1 MGISRSLSIGTS
13 SLRANQQRFDVISNN
28 LANTNTVGYKTNR
41 ATFEEQLNQIYSRGH
56 STNQSGGVGTGGIN
70 PVQFGLGVKLGSIQ
84 QNMQQGTIETTDRPL
99 DLALQGDGFFVYNN
113 NGVQEYSRAGAI
125 SKDVNG
131 FFVDSSTGSF
141 LQGYNVQVDATGM
154 PVKDSS
160 GNNILSGK
168 LSNLQISND
177 VISPPNQTQNVSLS
191 GNLNSAMNVGDTRST
206 SINIFDNIGGV
217 HTLEVVFTKSQNAN
231 EYTLSGTLDGNNIT
245 LPSSTVKFNADG
257 TLNSPLTLTLQSS
270 ALNTLLGNQSFDKNK
285 NINLQ
290 LAPSNQLTSGLTQYS
305 MPNTATF
312 STQDGYQK
320 GNLQDLSVDKQGYIW
335 GAFSNG
341 KSEIMGQVAFAKFPN
356 QEALVRSGDNMYV
369 SSPNSGDAK
378 IGAVDTFGNTTY
390 VISNALEQ
398 SNVDITTQFTDMI
411 STQRAFEA
419 ASRTITVTDGMLQE
433 LNSLKRV

>member
-1 MGISRSLSIGTS
+1 
-13 SLRANQQRFDVISNN
+13 
-28 LANTNTVGYKTNR
+28 
-41 ATFEEQLNQIYSRGH
+41 
-56 STNQSGGVGTGGIN
+56 
-70 PVQFGLGVKLGSIQ
+70 VQFGLGVKFGSIQ

>member
-1 MGISRSLSIGTS
+1 
-13 SLRANQQRFDVISNN
+13 
-28 LANTNTVGYKTNR
+28 
-41 ATFEEQLNQIYSRGH
+41 
-56 STNQSGGVGTGGIN
+56 
-70 PVQFGLGVKLGSIQ
+70 
-84 QNMQQGTIETTDRPL
+84 
-99 DLALQGDGFFVYNN
+99 
-113 NGVQEYSRAGAI
+113 
-125 SKDVNG
+125 
-131 FFVDSSTGSF
+131 
-141 LQGYNVQVDATGM
+141 
-154 PVKDSS
+154 
-160 GNNILSGK
+160 
-168 LSNLQISND
+168 
-177 VISPPNQTQNVSLS
+177 
-191 GNLNSAMNVGDTRST
+191 
-206 SINIFDNIGGV
+206 
-217 HTLEVVFTKSQNAN
+217 
-231 EYTLSGTLDGNNIT
+231 
-245 LPSSTVKFNADG
+245 
-257 TLNSPLTLTLQSS
+257 
-270 ALNTLLGNQSFDKNK
+270 
-285 NINLQ
+285 
-290 LAPSNQLTSGLTQYS
+290 